1 MRGSSSLSTKWKPVH
16 SCFGFGETFYFRSN
30 SRYMDK
36 ERLLLLIER
45 YLSNQASEAERQE
58 LDRWYDAFEDL
69 PGLDLRSLVPPISFE
84 EKRFCKSE
92 NRN

>member
-1 MRGSSSLSTKWKPVH
+1 
-16 SCFGFGETFYFRSN
+16 
-30 SRYMDK
+30 MDK

-58 LDRWYDAFEDL
+58 LDQWYDAFEEL
-69 PGLDLRSLVPPISFE
+69 PGLDLRALVPPVSFE

>member
-1 MRGSSSLSTKWKPVH
+1 
-16 SCFGFGETFYFRSN
+16 
-30 SRYMDK
+30 MDK

-58 LDRWYDAFEDL
+58 LDHWYNQFDSK
-69 PGLDLRSLVPPISFE
+69 PGLDPEMLKPPDSFE
-84 EKRFCKSE
+84 EKRFCRAE